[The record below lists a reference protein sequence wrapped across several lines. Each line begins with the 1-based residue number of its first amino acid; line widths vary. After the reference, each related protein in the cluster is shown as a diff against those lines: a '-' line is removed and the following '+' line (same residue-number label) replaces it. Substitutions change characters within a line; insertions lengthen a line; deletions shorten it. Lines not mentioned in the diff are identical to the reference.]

1 MRIIED
7 DGSFITFEQLEPKW
21 TIAEV
26 VQKHHNRIA
35 QELTAVGITP
45 VWESDW
51 EDCEL
56 DPRVSGAR
64 GTYRKLKHEFVQ
76 RHWHRLDKAALE
88 RISIEHSGDYREA
101 NGLRRHDGKPVER
114 VARRMEYEKLADMF
128 EIPTNDTATGP
139 WRRLVR
145 EAVLAAE
152 PRGRI
157 GEDDD

>member
-26 VQKHHNRIA
+26 VQKHHHRVA
-35 QELTAVGITP
+35 AELIKAGVDITDDDY
-45 VWESDW
+45 V
-51 EDCEL
+51 EDEL

-64 GTYRKLKHEFVQ
+64 GTYQRLSRDIIQKH
-76 RHWHRLDKAALE
+76 WSKLDKPALE

-101 NGLRRHDGKPVER
+101 NGLRRHDAKPLER
-114 VARRMEYEKLADMF
+114 VAKRMEYEKLADMF
-128 EIPTNDTATGP
+128 GIPTNDTATGP

-145 EAVLAAE
+145 EAVAAAE

-157 GEDDD
+157 GEDDGE